1 MPRLD
6 KALDVIIDD
15 PNCLTC
21 GKPAYPGAS
30 YCLECAMPT
39 DMVPHLTNSAEALAV
54 AELAARELCR
64 RRLLPFIQRIKPNYQ
79 AGWFHKDLAARLER
93 FSKRVEAKE
102 SPCLILNTP
111 PRHGKT
117 EQASKGLVA
126 WHLGRC
132 PSHMVIAA
140 THSDKLAIDN
150 SRDVLDYVNDERY
163 RILFPGTELKA
174 DNKGAT
180 GWRTTKGGSY
190 KPLGVGA
197 GIAGYGSHILI
208 IDDPHRDKDA
218 YSETVRDNIWRWYKS
233 SARTRLMP
241 GGGQLIIQTRW
252 VLDDLTGR
260 LIEDEG
266 RIEEGGKWEVVR
278 YPAIAEE
285 DEYRTPTGRI
295 VNLPGPDIK
304 LLRRKGD
311 ALHPERYDIEAL
323 KEHQSDPVVW
333 ASLYQQN
340 PTAGDAAVFK
350 RDEIRE
356 CLVADIP
363 KRLAYYT
370 AADFALSTSQRGDWC
385 VLMHAGVDEKDNL
398 WIVDVERGKWDAY
411 EICERLIESWQR
423 FHQDVIGIEKN
434 HMEMAIAP
442 FLDKLVAERG
452 YSGFSYEPL
461 EHGNRD
467 KLTRARPIQARMRQG
482 KVYIPSDAPWSE
494 IVFKE
499 LMEFPVGRHDDTV
512 DALAW
517 LGQMLDTM
525 MPVSAERR
533 MHDAPSWMSKV
544 ASKSKS
550 KGWKSA

>member
-1 MPRLD
+1 MPRYD
-6 KALDVIIDD
+6 AELDVIVDD

-21 GKPAYPGAS
+21 GKPAYRGAT
-30 YCLECAMPT
+30 YCVDCAMQAPLPNVQ
-39 DMVPHLTNSAEALAV
+39 DSGESRAI
-54 AELAARELCR
+54 AELAARELAR
-64 RRLLPFIQRIKPNYQ
+64 RRLLPFIQRLKPLYE
-79 AGWFHKDLAARLER
+79 AGWFHRDLAARLER
-93 FSKRVEAKE
+93 FSKAVEAKQ

-132 PSHMVIAA
+132 PSHQIIAA

-163 RILFPGTELKA
+163 HVLFPGTELKA

-197 GIAGYGSHILI
+197 GIAGYGAHILI

-218 YSETVRDNIWRWYKS
+218 YSEAVRDNIWRWYKS

-266 RIEEGGKWEVVR
+266 RIEEGGKWEVVC
-278 YPAIAEE
+278 YPAIADH
-285 DEYRTPTGRI
+285 DEYRTKAGII
-295 VNLPGPDIK
+295 VSLPQPGAT
-304 LLRRKGD
+304 LLRKKGEP
-311 ALHPERYDIEAL
+311 LHPERYSLEAL
-323 KEHQSDPVVW
+323 KEHQKDPVVW
-333 ASLYQQN
+333 AALYQQQ
-340 PTAGDAAVFK
+340 PSAGEAAVFK
-350 RDEIRE
+350 QDEIKF
-356 CLVADIP
+356 CSVQDIP

-370 AADFALSTSQRGDWC
+370 AADFALSTSQRGDFC
-385 VLMHAGVDEKDNL
+385 VLMHAGVDDKDNL
-398 WIVDVERGKWDAY
+398 WIVDVERGKWDAL
-411 EICERLIESWQR
+411 EIAERLIESYRRYKQAM
-423 FHQDVIGIEKN
+423 IGIEKN

-442 FLDKLVAERG
+442 FLDKMVAEEKVH
-452 YSGFSYEPL
+452 GFSYDPL

-482 KVYIPSDAPWSE
+482 RVFIPNDAPWSDVL
-494 IVFKE
+494 IKE

-525 MPVSAERR
+525 IPAAAERR
-533 MHDAPSWMSKV
+533 QHEVPSWQTKIK
-544 ASKSKS
+544 ARRQL
-550 KGWKSA
+550 GWKTA

>member
-1 MPRLD
+1 
-6 KALDVIIDD
+6 
-15 PNCLTC
+15 
-21 GKPAYPGAS
+21 
-30 YCLECAMPT
+30 
-39 DMVPHLTNSAEALAV
+39 
-54 AELAARELCR
+54 
-64 RRLLPFIQRIKPNYQ
+64 
-79 AGWFHKDLAARLER
+79 
-93 FSKRVEAKE
+93 
-102 SPCLILNTP
+102 
-111 PRHGKT
+111 
-117 EQASKGLVA
+117 LVA

-132 PSHMVIAA
+132 PGHQIIAA

-150 SRDVLDYVNDERY
+150 SRDVLDYVNDEYY
-163 RILFPGTELKA
+163 RTLFPGTELKS
-174 DNKGAT
+174 DNKGAS

-218 YSETVRDNIWRWYKS
+218 YSEAVRDNIWRWYKS

-241 GGGQLIIQTRW
+241 GGGQLVIQTRW

-260 LIEDEG
+260 LIEEEG
-266 RIEEGGKWEVVR
+266 RVEDGGKWEVVC

-285 DEYRTPTGRI
+285 DEWRTPTGRI
-295 VNLPGPDIK
+295 VHLPSK
-304 LLRRKGD
+304 EATLLRRKGE
-311 ALHPERYDIEAL
+311 ALHPQRYNVEAL
-323 KEHQSDPVVW
+323 NEHRKDAVVW
-333 ASLYQQN
+333 AALYQQN
-340 PTAGDAAVFK
+340 PTAGEAAVFK
-350 RDEIRE
+350 MDEIKVCSTR
-356 CLVADIP
+356 DIP
-363 KRLAYYT
+363 KKLSHYT
-370 AADFALSTSQRGDWC
+370 AADFALSTAQRGDFC

-411 EICERLIESWQR
+411 EICERLIESWLR

-452 YSGFSYEPL
+452 LVGFGYEAL
-461 EHGNRD
+461 EHGNKD

-482 KVYIPSDAPWSE
+482 KVFIPNDAPWSD
-494 IVFKE
+494 ILFKE

-525 MPVSAERR
+525 LPAVAERR
-533 MHDAPSWMSKV
+533 ANHTPSWQQKLKAKQV
-544 ASKSKS
+544 R
-550 KGWKSA
+550 GWKTS